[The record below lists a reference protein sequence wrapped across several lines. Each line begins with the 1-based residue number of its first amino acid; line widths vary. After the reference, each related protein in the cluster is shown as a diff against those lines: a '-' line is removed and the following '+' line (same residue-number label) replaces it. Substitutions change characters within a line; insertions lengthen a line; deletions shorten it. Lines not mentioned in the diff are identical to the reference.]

1 MMIYYVS
8 LGISILAGI
17 GGQVLLKVGADAPDV
32 MSQLMRP
39 STNAGLALYGMAAFF
54 YLVALRSIPV
64 SVAFPSVSISYAIVA
79 MLAHFLLGQ
88 PFGVTHIAGITL
100 IMSGVT
106 LINLPDG
113 LAAKCAGT

>member
-1 MMIYYVS
+1 LNGCIGV
-8 LGISILAGI
+8 LTDDDLLRVAGLFHP
-17 GGQVLLKVGADAPDV
+17 GGDRRPGAAQVGADAPDV

-39 STNAGLALYGMAAFF
+39 STIAGLALYGMAAFF

-64 SVAFPSVSISYAIVA
+64 SVAFPNVSISYAIVA
-79 MLAHFLLGQ
+79 MLAHFLLGE

-106 LINLPDG
+106 LINL
-113 LAAKCAGT
+113 A

>member
-8 LGISILAGI
+8 LGFSILAGI

-39 STNAGLALYGMAAFF
+39 STIAGLALYGMAAFF

-64 SVAFPSVSISYAIVA
+64 SVAFPNVLISYAIVA
-79 MLAHFLLGQ
+79 MLAHFLLGE

-106 LINLPDG
+106 LINL
-113 LAAKCAGT
+113 A

>member
-1 MMIYYVS
+1 MMINYVS

-17 GGQVLLKVGADAPDV
+17 GGQMLFKVGAGAPDV

-39 STNAGLALYGMAAFF
+39 STISGLALYGTGAFF

-79 MLAHFLLGQ
+79 MLGHFLFGE
-88 PFGVTHIAGITL
+88 PFGVTHVAGIAL

-106 LINLPDG
+106 LINL
-113 LAAKCAGT
+113 A